1 MEKCNECRSTE
12 NLVLPKPRRMS
23 TRSQPHPETA
33 VRNTQPSWL
42 NISLDAAL
50 GCRASVFSIV
60 KQPGKRGKSQDAAS
74 VTIHPQAAPIVFRY
88 AFIFHLWDRSRY
100 SDSLRA
106 GRSGDRF
113 PVGARFSAP
122 VQTGPGAYPA
132 SCTVGT
138 RSFLGV
144 KWPGHGIDHPPP
156 SSAEVKERRYSL
168 WAFMACSKADFT
180 FLPLFST

>member
-1 MEKCNECRSTE
+1 MEKCNDCRSTE
-12 NLVLPKPRRMS
+12 NLILPKPRRMS

-88 AFIFHLWDRSRY
+88 AFIFPPKS
-100 SDSLRA
+100 
-106 GRSGDRF
+106 
-113 PVGARFSAP
+113 PFS
-122 VQTGPGAYPA
+122 VL
-132 SCTVGT
+132 
-138 RSFLGV
+138 SFSPLTSTFDV
-144 KWPGHGIDHPPP
+144 KIVIV
-156 SSAEVKERRYSL
+156 VK
-168 WAFMACSKADFT
+168 
-180 FLPLFST
+180 